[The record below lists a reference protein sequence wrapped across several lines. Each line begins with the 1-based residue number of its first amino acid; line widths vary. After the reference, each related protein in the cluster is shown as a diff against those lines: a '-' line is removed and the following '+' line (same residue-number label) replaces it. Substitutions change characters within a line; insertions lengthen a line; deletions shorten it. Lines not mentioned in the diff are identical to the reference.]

1 MLDQICEIVLQA
13 GEMVRSAGD
22 IAAKTHEKTSAAD
35 LVTEY
40 DVEVE
45 AFLRERLLALGADGK
60 VYALGTENTAGAQ
73 WTTPWIDFG
82 TSEEKVL
89 RAFALYGR
97 LESPGRRPCVRVTVE
112 SERGKKVRYL
122 EALGPREKLYKRRF
136 RLGGRRF
143 RVDISA
149 VSGTRFCFTGGLELE
164 TE

>member
-1 MLDQICEIVLQA
+1 M
-13 GEMVRSAGD
+13 
-22 IAAKTHEKTSAAD
+22 
-35 LVTEY
+35 
-40 DVEVE
+40 
-45 AFLRERLLALGADGK
+45 
-60 VYALGTENTAGAQ
+60 
-73 WTTPWIDFG
+73 
-82 TSEEKVL
+82 L